1 MTIRR
6 AALALIAG
14 SVSLSLAA
22 PLAAQPRP
30 GWGGGDWGD
39 NGWADN
45 GWAGRDARAGHQS
58 AAREGKL
65 DVARFRAEGSAGDAL
80 GKGAIS
86 VIAAPPL
93 APATSG
99 PDEAGNLP
107 TYEAAVVDQ
116 LAKAGY
122 DVATADPTGG
132 QVTELRL
139 HRAVV
144 EPEEAP
150 HKPVSGAMTMGVS
163 NHGSMMGMALA
174 VDLSK
179 PRKALVSTRLEVR
192 IKDRKSDAALWEGR
206 AEIVTREGD
215 AHWNDQ
221 AIAARLAA
229 ALFDGFPGR
238 TGETTLRR

>member
-6 AALALIAG
+6 PALALIAG
-14 SVSLSLAA
+14 SLVLSQAM
-22 PLAAQPRP
+22 PLVAQPRL
-30 GWGGGDWGD
+30 GGDGHD
-39 NGWADN
+39 NWSGNAWE
-45 GWAGRDARAGHQS
+45 GRTAHQGAS
-58 AAREGKL
+58 REGKI
-65 DVARFRAEGSAGDAL
+65 DVARFRAEGSANEAL

-86 VIAAPPL
+86 VAAAPSAAGGDDGRDL
-93 APATSG
+93 AI
-99 PDEAGNLP
+99 
-107 TYEAAVVDQ
+107 YEAAVVDQ

-139 HRAVV
+139 HRVVV

-215 AHWNDQ
+215 AHWGEQ

-229 ALFDGFPGR
+229 ALFEGFPGS

>member
-14 SVSLSLAA
+14 SLSLSLASS
-22 PLAAQPRP
+22 LAAQPRP
-30 GWGGGDWGD
+30 GWGGGDDWSRSDWSGSD
-39 NGWADN
+39 L
-45 GWAGRDARAGHQS
+45 RSSRQS
-58 AAREGKL
+58 TAREGRI
-65 DVARFRAEGSAGDAL
+65 DVARFRAEGAAGEAL
-80 GKGAIS
+80 GKGAIG
-86 VIAAPPL
+86 VIAAP
-93 APATSG
+93 A
-99 PDEAGNLP
+99 EAGAGDARDLA
-107 TYEAAVVDQ
+107 TFEAAVVDQ

-139 HRAVV
+139 RRAMV

-192 IKDRKSDAALWEGR
+192 IKDRNSDAALWEGR

-215 AHWNDQ
+215 ARWGYQ

>member
-1 MTIRR
+1 MTICR

-14 SVSLSLAA
+14 SLSLSLASS
-22 PLAAQPRP
+22 LAAQPRP
-30 GWGGGDWGD
+30 GWGGGDDWGRGNWSGSD
-39 NGWADN
+39 LGSSRQ
-45 GWAGRDARAGHQS
+45 GT
-58 AAREGKL
+58 AREGKI
-65 DVARFRAEGSAGDAL
+65 DVARFRAEGPGGEAL
-80 GKGAIS
+80 GKGTIG
-86 VIAAPPL
+86 VIAAPVEVGAGDPRDL
-93 APATSG
+93 ATF
-99 PDEAGNLP
+99 
-107 TYEAAVVDQ
+107 EAAVVDQ

-139 HRAVV
+139 RRAVV

-215 AHWNDQ
+215 ARWGDQ

>member
-14 SVSLSLAA
+14 SLSLSLASS
-22 PLAAQPRP
+22 LAAQPRP
-30 GWGGGDWGD
+30 GWGGDDDWGRGNWSGSD
-39 NGWADN
+39 L
-45 GWAGRDARAGHQS
+45 RSSRQS
-58 AAREGKL
+58 TAREGKV
-65 DVARFRAEGSAGDAL
+65 DVARFRAEGAAGEAL
-80 GKGAIS
+80 GKGTIG
-86 VIAAPPL
+86 VIAAP
-93 APATSG
+93 A
-99 PDEAGNLP
+99 EAGADAGAGDARDLA
-107 TYEAAVVDQ
+107 TFEAAVVDQ

-139 HRAVV
+139 RRAVV

-150 HKPVSGAMTMGVS
+150 HKPVSGAMAMGVS

-215 AHWNDQ
+215 ARWGDR